1 MEKHNEEV
9 DLFFVLK
16 KLKNVYLGWLA
27 RGYRAAQFVKR
38 YWIILAI
45 MIVGGHFGGQFWQQ
59 SQRPKRQ
66 AVMIVQNNFGSS
78 SYVYNAIETLNV
90 KCKQIDEEFLAQI
103 GLNTET
109 PEILDI
115 VIEPVISVND
125 LLKVSEP
132 NDRNIDTYIS
142 RIDIEEDL
150 MVSEIFYPQYQYHK
164 ITVTTNSPK
173 YEVFDKIL
181 DYLNSNEAFNKLKQ
195 VVVEETELRV
205 ARNDETIA
213 AIDALFAEYSG
224 QNDREALKR
233 SDIIMKIENNNL
245 HQLVDKKTQ
254 LIQEN
259 EELKK
264 ELTKYGSVVFMLNNP
279 RLVMTADFLDKKST
293 IIPVTLVLLFV
304 GFFWLKGLYLKGKEY
319 DSAA

>member
-1 MEKHNEEV
+1 
-9 DLFFVLK
+9 
-16 KLKNVYLGWLA
+16 
-27 RGYRAAQFVKR
+27 
-38 YWIILAI
+38 
-45 MIVGGHFGGQFWQQ
+45 MIVGGYLGGKFWQK
-59 SQRPKRQ
+59 SERPKRQ

-78 SYVYNAIETLNV
+78 SYVYEAIETLNT

-103 GLNTET
+103 GLNTES
-109 PEILDI
+109 PEILEI
-115 VIEPVISVND
+115 EIEPVISVND

-142 RIDIEEDL
+142 RIEIEDDL

-164 ITVTTNSPK
+164 ITLTTNTPK

-181 DYLNSNEAFNKLKQ
+181 DYLNSNQAFNDIKQ
-195 VVVEETELRV
+195 VVVTETELRV
-205 ARNDETIA
+205 ARNNETIE

-245 HQLVDKKTQ
+245 HQLVDKKTI

-259 EELKK
+259 EDLKK
-264 ELTKYGSVVFMLNNP
+264 ELTKYGSVVFMVNNP
-279 RLVMTADFLDKKST
+279 KLVMTADFLDKKSVL
-293 IIPVTLVLLFV
+293 IPLTLVVLFV
-304 GFFWLKGLYLKGKEY
+304 GFFWLKGLYLKGKKY
-319 DSAA
+319 ASAA

>member
-1 MEKHNEEV
+1 MEKHTEEV
-9 DLFFVLK
+9 DLFYVLK
-16 KLKNVYLGWLA
+16 KLKNVYLSWLA
-27 RGYRAAQFVKR
+27 RGYHSVQFFKK
-38 YWIILAI
+38 YWILLTI
-45 MIVGGHFGGQFWQQ
+45 MIVGGYAGGKFWQR
-59 SQRPKRQ
+59 SERPKRQ

-78 SYVYNAIETLNV
+78 SYVYEAIETLNT

-103 GLNTET
+103 GLNTES

-142 RIDIEEDL
+142 RIEIEDDL

-164 ITVTTNSPK
+164 ITLTTNTPK
-173 YEVFDKIL
+173 YEVFDKVL
-181 DYLNSNEAFNKLKQ
+181 DYLNSNKAFNDIKQ
-195 VVVEETELRV
+195 VIVEETELRV
-205 ARNDETIA
+205 ARNNETIA

-245 HQLVDKKTQ
+245 HQLVDKKTT

-259 EELKK
+259 EDLKK
-264 ELTKYGSVVFMLNNP
+264 ELTKYGSVVFMVNNP
-279 RLVMTADFLDKKST
+279 KLVMTADFLDKKSVL
-293 IIPVTLVLLFV
+293 IPLTLVVLFV
-304 GFFWLKGLYLKGKEY
+304 GFFWLKGLYLKGKKY
-319 DSAA
+319 ASAV

>member
-1 MEKHNEEV
+1 MTQTALNTKC
-9 DLFFVLK
+9 LIRFS
-16 KLKNVYLGWLA
+16 
-27 RGYRAAQFVKR
+27 
-38 YWIILAI
+38 IILI
-45 MIVGGHFGGQFWQQ
+45 QM
-59 SQRPKRQ
+59 RPLTT
-66 AVMIVQNNFGSS
+66 SS
-78 SYVYNAIETLNV
+78 RLWW
-90 KCKQIDEEFLAQI
+90 K
-103 GLNTET
+103 
-109 PEILDI
+109 
-115 VIEPVISVND
+115 
-125 LLKVSEP
+125 
-132 NDRNIDTYIS
+132 
-142 RIDIEEDL
+142 
-150 MVSEIFYPQYQYHK
+150 
-164 ITVTTNSPK
+164 
-173 YEVFDKIL
+173 
-181 DYLNSNEAFNKLKQ
+181 
-195 VVVEETELRV
+195 TELRV

-245 HQLVDKKTQ
+245 HQLVDKKTL

-264 ELTKYGSVVFMLNNP
+264 ELTKYGSVVFMLNSP